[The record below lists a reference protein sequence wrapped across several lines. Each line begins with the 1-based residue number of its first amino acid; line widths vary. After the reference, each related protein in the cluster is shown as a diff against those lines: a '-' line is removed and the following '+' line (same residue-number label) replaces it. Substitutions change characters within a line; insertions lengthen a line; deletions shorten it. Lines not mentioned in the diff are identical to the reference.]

1 MPSLTSKP
9 IEAGVWNHCHFPR
22 CAARYAGFARL
33 SVFALDSDSGALQL
47 REVFVGA
54 FSVVVVRP
62 MSSDARE
69 HSHVGCAAYACE
81 KTTPWAASFSSAGVR
96 NAAFRL
102 LAWPAIIGTAWPFHD
117 WSSDKMNRKLGAVA
131 DTGAGGAT

>member
-1 MPSLTSKP
+1 MSAS
-9 IEAGVWNHCHFPR
+9 GQ
-22 CAARYAGFARL
+22 RL
-33 SVFALDSDSGALQL
+33 SGGNPVAASRPKASAAVRGHEAIADQTRESRSSTALASVSGALQL

-81 KTTPWAASFSSAGVR
+81 KTTPWAA
-96 NAAFRL
+96 
-102 LAWPAIIGTAWPFHD
+102 
-117 WSSDKMNRKLGAVA
+117 K
-131 DTGAGGAT
+131 